1 MSRQSKLTLAYDHSR
16 FLAAGGEEVRGPA
29 IGTGQEVNDEWTA
42 WLADCLTKHGP
53 KPICIEAPAER
64 LYWVLLGAGAEAESE
79 NEEAGLTLP
88 RHGGRV
94 GEESDRF
101 AFETVLPVPVEE
113 TETRF
118 AAAGNHVIGC
128 ALEREV
134 LDDWITLTESVG
146 ADVVSVRPS
155 GLLPAI
161 TEPLNG
167 AAGDRLLERLEF
179 RSGLFEHKR
188 IHRRRSLNLGV
199 LAAAWLL
206 GCLLAAFGWWRLGQ
220 QYQQQTQVARD
231 AAVELA
237 RSVLPDER
245 QSSDRPSQVL
255 ANLVSR
261 GSRLQGGEADKH
273 RSKPVAEELITVLQ
287 NWPELEEA
295 ELDVLS
301 ITERSLSLNGSSAE
315 LTAADTLAGVLQ
327 SVLASD
333 EWESFQP
340 SSTQQRGERYKFNVT
355 GRRAQTG
362 GGRGR

>member
-1 MSRQSKLTLAYDHSR
+1 MSRQSKLTLAYDYSR

-42 WLADCLTKHGP
+42 WLADCLKKHDH
-53 KPICIEAPAER
+53 KPICIEVPAER
-64 LYWVLLGAGAEAESE
+64 LYWVLLGTGAEAESE
-79 NEEAGLTLP
+79 EEAGPALP

-118 AAAGNHVIGC
+118 AAAGSHVIGC

-134 LDDWITLTESVG
+134 LDDWITLTESAG
-146 ADVVSVRPS
+146 ADVVSVKPS
-155 GLLPAI
+155 GLLPTV

-167 AAGDRLLERLEF
+167 AASDRLVERLEF
-179 RSGLFEHKR
+179 RAGLFEHKR

-206 GCLLAAFGWWRLGQ
+206 GCLIAAVGWWRLGQ
-220 QYQQQTQVARD
+220 QYEQQTQEARD

-237 RSVLPDER
+237 RNVLPDER

-273 RSKPVAEELITVLQ
+273 RAKPVAEELITILQ
-287 NWPELEEA
+287 NWPELEGV
-295 ELDVLS
+295 ELDVIS

-315 LTAADTLAGVLQ
+315 LTAADTLAGTLQ
-327 SVLASD
+327 SVLAAD

-355 GRRAQTG
+355 GRRTQAG